1 MLLRL
6 IIRLAIRVIGD
17 GARAGIISQ
26 RRPVAR
32 CIRRTPP

>member
-6 IIRLAIRVIGD
+6 VIRLAVRVIGD
-17 GARAGIISQ
+17 GARTGANSQ
-26 RRPVAR
+26 RRPVAH